1 VTRADGRRV
10 HTDAQ
15 WVEGSPLDV
24 ACTVSRTVITPV
36 AKQVKEAVGDE
47 GVVEYFTALTTHMVA
62 SMAIILGPAVAR
74 AIAQVAMDHID
85 EAAAGASDLAR
96 TGAH

>member
-1 VTRADGRRV
+1 MTRADGRRI

-15 WVEGSPLDV
+15 WTEGSPLDV

-36 AKQVKEAVGDE
+36 AKQVKDAVGDE
-47 GVVEYFTALTTHMVA
+47 GVVEYFTALSTHMVA
-62 SMAIILGPAVAR
+62 SMAIILGPAIAR
-74 AIAQVAMDHID
+74 AIVQVAMDQID
-85 EAAAGASDLAR
+85 EAAAGAAALAR